1 MTPRRFTRLLDL
13 FLVRVG
19 FFPTVS
25 SILLVS
31 FLEVSI
37 STGLFRSMVARA
49 GRLKVFVRGV
59 DSLERIGV
67 NDALRMGVI
76 GRLEEILRGLGG
88 ERLDRTFDG
97 ETGDGSF
104 DWAISEGLVAFE
116 RKGETGIW
124 LVCIGG
130 LTPLILTVLGV
141 LLSGVT
147 WVLRSLVVG
156 EDETGEIGFEHKAT
170 SG

>member
-1 MTPRRFTRLLDL
+1 MTPRRFTRLLDC

-25 SILLVS
+25 STILVG

-37 STGLFRSMVARA
+37 FTGLFRSMVVRA
-49 GRLKVFVRGV
+49 GRLKAFVRGV

-67 NDALRMGVI
+67 DDTLWMGVV
-76 GRLEEILRGLGG
+76 GCLEEILGGLVG
-88 ERLDRTFDG
+88 EGVDRTFDG
-97 ETGDGSF
+97 EIGDGSF
-104 DWAISEGLVAFE
+104 DWAISEGLVFE
-116 RKGETGIW
+116 RNGETGIW

-130 LTPLILTVLGV
+130 LSPVTWTVLGV

-147 WVLRSLVVG
+147 GALRSLIVG
-156 EDETGEIGFEHKAT
+156 KDETGEIGFAHKAT
-170 SG
+170 SD